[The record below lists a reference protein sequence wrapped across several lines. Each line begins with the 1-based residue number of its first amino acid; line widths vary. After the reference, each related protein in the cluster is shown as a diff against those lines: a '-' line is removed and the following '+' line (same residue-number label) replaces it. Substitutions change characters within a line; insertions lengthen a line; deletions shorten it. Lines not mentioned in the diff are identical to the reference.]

1 MFKPLRCY
9 QYKLKE
15 DVVDIR
21 SSVFLQNGE
30 LIPIPFRVS
39 FNQTPSN
46 GRVVMLYTR
55 LDLSVFMTCACE
67 FAKMYAFEINICQV
81 FF

>member
-30 LIPIPFRVS
+30 LIPIRFRVS
-39 FNQTPSN
+39 FNQPPSN
-46 GRVVMLYTR
+46 WRVVMLYTR
-55 LDLSVFMTCACE
+55 LDLSVSITCACE
-67 FAKMYAFEINICQV
+67 IAKIYAFEINSCQV